1 MLVACRLAGLSAL
14 EAHYAGVKL
23 QAMWAGHGTTHQ
35 DNAGTSHAA
44 PPPHGSFG
52 ARGFVR
58 GNAGPCP
65 FRVIRFAK
73 SVVAVPR
80 CWLLRSWSML
90 ARHGDGDVMTVL
102 TTHND
107 RPERSDGAKRNGAAR
122 VLVIA
127 GALAAHLSCVRS
139 YIAKLV
145 DQGILER
152 RSDGRFDQDQCRAK
166 YIAHLKE
173 ERKRSRRLAADA
185 EFTSG
190 EG

>member
-1 MLVACRLAGLSAL
+1 MIGAAL
-14 EAHYAGVKL
+14 RRERSLPAIDRSWEGNGAGVEARPSVDAAL
-23 QAMWAGHGTTHQ
+23 APRATFDALSPRPISSAGINSGRTMFI
-35 DNAGTSHAA
+35 SRSAA
-44 PPPHGSFG
+44 
-52 ARGFVR
+52 R
-58 GNAGPCP
+58 PCP

-107 RPERSDGAKRNGAAR
+107 RQERSNGAKRNGAAR
-122 VLVIA
+122 VLVTA

-152 RSDGRFDQDQCRAK
+152 RSDGRFDHMSPPSTDAA
-166 YIAHLKE
+166 IIH
-173 ERKRSRRLAADA
+173 RRLGR
-185 EFTSG
+185 E
-190 EG
+190 

>member
-1 MLVACRLAGLSAL
+1 MRRLSTGRSIRACTLCGRQIAGNVGRARHHAS
-14 EAHYAGVKL
+14 G
-23 QAMWAGHGTTHQ
+23 QRRHQ
-35 DNAGTSHAA
+35 PRCATASRVLWG
-44 PPPHGSFG
+44 
-52 ARGFVR
+52 RVFVR

-152 RSDGRFDQDQCRAK
+152 RSDDRFDQDQCRAK
-166 YIAHLKE
+166 YSL
-173 ERKRSRRLAADA
+173 
-185 EFTSG
+185 T
-190 EG
+190 